1 MEPFELVAGTSRIL
15 CTRLSDIDTSAQVQP
30 MTTVSKTI
38 RDKAER
44 LLAAGRVIR
53 INLNDYAV
61 QGDTSFYKV
70 SVTDAESCVG
80 TCTCRRWSIGHNVCS
95 HIFAACEH
103 ALQGSDRFE
112 GSRWQEA
119 YDREKTLADPFDGLT

>member
-1 MEPFELVAGTSRIL
+1 MLVLFERESG
-15 CTRLSDIDTSAQVQP
+15 

-44 LLAAGRVIR
+44 LISAGRVIR
-53 INLNDYAV
+53 INLNDYTV

-70 SVTDAESCVG
+70 NVTDAEACVG
-80 TCTCRRWSIGHNVCS
+80 TCTCRRWLLGHNVCS

-103 ALQGSDRFE
+103 ALLDVDRFE

-119 YDREKTLADPFDGLT
+119 YDREKPIADPVDGLT

>member
-1 MEPFELVAGTSRIL
+1 MAPIELVAGTSRIL
-15 CTRLSDIDTSAQVQP
+15 CPRLPDIYTSAQVQF

-44 LLAAGRVIR
+44 LISAGRVIR
-53 INLNDYAV
+53 INLNDYTV

-70 SVTDAESCVG
+70 SVTDAEACVG
-80 TCTCRRWSIGHNVCS
+80 TCTCRRWLEGHNVCS

-103 ALQGSDRFE
+103 ALLGSDRFE

-119 YDREKTLADPFDGLT
+119 HDQEKALADPFDGLT